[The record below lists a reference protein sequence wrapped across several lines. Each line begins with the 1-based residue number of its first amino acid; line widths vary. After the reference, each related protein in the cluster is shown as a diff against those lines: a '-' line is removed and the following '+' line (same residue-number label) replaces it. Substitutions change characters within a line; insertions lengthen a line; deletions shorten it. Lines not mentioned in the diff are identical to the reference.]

1 MFLPLGLNLAKRKI
15 LIIGGGAAAAQK
27 IKTLRLYKAELT
39 VLAPEI
45 KIKDPK
51 IKKRIKHYEPADLP
65 GYDLIYACTND
76 RRLNRQIAEAARR
89 QNILVN
95 VCDDPRNSDFIS
107 PAVFKRGRMS
117 VAVFSDG
124 RDVRASLRWR
134 DKIKKVFS
142 KGKL

>member
-27 IKTLRLYKAELT
+27 IKTLALYKAELT

-45 KIKDPK
+45 KIKNPK
-51 IKKRIKHYEPADLP
+51 VKKRIKHYAPTDLP

-76 RRLNRQIAEAARR
+76 RRLNRQIASAARR
-89 QNILVN
+89 WNILVN
-95 VCDDPRNSDFIS
+95 VCDDPQNSDFIS

-117 VAVFSDG
+117 AAVFSDG

-134 DKIKKVFS
+134 DKIKKIFS